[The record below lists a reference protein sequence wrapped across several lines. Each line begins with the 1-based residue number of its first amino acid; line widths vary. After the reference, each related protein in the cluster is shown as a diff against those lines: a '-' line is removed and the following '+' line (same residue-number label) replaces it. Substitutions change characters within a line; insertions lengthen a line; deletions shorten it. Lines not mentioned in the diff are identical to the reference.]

1 MGSAASNVLPF
12 PQIGRAIN
20 ADDQGV
26 YFAVHAKTGR
36 VHSILRLD
44 FEKEWY
50 LHQLQPLGNELYAWH
65 LMAEHANDPLVS
77 MTQQEIAIYFDR
89 PEFAEPEGAWQVL
102 YNSRFG
108 FGKFT
113 PADTQQPTR
122 YAIIPFNEAQ
132 MGMPVLLTKADE
144 AAVEEAKQQLIQT
157 LQAV

>member
-12 PQIGRAIN
+12 PLIGRAIN

-26 YFAVHAKTGR
+26 YFSINAKTGR
-36 VHSILRLD
+36 VYSIVRLD

-50 LHQLQPLGNELYAWH
+50 LHQLQPLGNDLFAWH

-77 MTQQEIAIYFDR
+77 MTQQDIAVYFDR

-113 PADTQQPTR
+113 PADETQASR

-132 MGMPVLLTKADE
+132 MGTPVLIHKADE
-144 AAVEEAKQQLIQT
+144 ETLETAKQQLSRS
-157 LQAV
+157 LQLV

>member
-1 MGSAASNVLPF
+1 MGIAASNVLTF

-26 YFAVHAKTGR
+26 YFAINAKTGR

-50 LHQLQPLGNELYAWH
+50 LHQLQPLGNDLFAWH

-113 PADTQQPTR
+113 PADDHQAVR
-122 YAIIPFNEAQ
+122 YAVIPFNEAQ
-132 MGMPVLLTKADE
+132 MGMPVLIHKADE
-144 AAVEEAKQQLIQT
+144 AAVEDAKQQLGRS
-157 LQAV
+157 LHLV

>member
-1 MGSAASNVLPF
+1 MGRAASNVLPF

-26 YFAVHAKTGR
+26 YFAMHANTDR
-36 VHSILRLD
+36 VHSIVRLD
-44 FEKEWY
+44 FDKEWY
-50 LHQLQPLGNELYAWH
+50 LHQLQPLGNDIFAWH

-77 MTQQEIAIYFDR
+77 MTQQNIAIYFDR
-89 PEFAEPEGAWQVL
+89 PEFADPQGAWQML

-113 PADTQQPTR
+113 PADSDQPTR
-122 YAIIPFNEAQ
+122 YAIVAFNEAQ

-144 AAVEEAKQQLIQT
+144 TALAEAKQQLSKT
-157 LQAV
+157 LLVV